1 MSCIIPVMDTLFNH
15 MEKLTASVKEYVD
28 LRIESV
34 KLKTAEKSSLL
45 VSNILAGLAVVMV
58 LLFFIVFGGLA
69 LAFGLAALT
78 GHTWLGFLIV
88 ALLFLLLGMI
98 AWWGRERLI
107 RLPLMNAFIRQLFNH
122 TENEE

>member
-28 LRIESV
+28 LRIESI

-58 LLFFIVFGGLA
+58 LASSVVAERSAASPSATCGRCSRPSMCTFCGISTSGFWHRFRIAARGRRFITRAVK
-69 LAFGLAALT
+69 
-78 GHTWLGFLIV
+78 
-88 ALLFLLLGMI
+88 
-98 AWWGRERLI
+98 
-107 RLPLMNAFIRQLFNH
+107 
-122 TENEE
+122 